1 MNHLQLPGLSDLH
14 LTYDGNAAL
23 AAADRGRLTL
33 PPLRPPRPATPP
45 LPIPAPL
52 PRLQPRPR
60 TGTVNPPHPIPAT
73 VPARRDHRRAAPKA
87 KARVKGKSGKAQGQ
101 TARGGSSP
109 RKTIQHFTSMD
120 SELDL
125 SSEPWRIS
133 MPLVNTRDH
142 GEQRRGRGGAAG
154 RRVRRGKLVVHQYEF
169 VRQPDGSVVRSEWV
183 S

>member
-1 MNHLQLPGLSDLH
+1 MNNLHLPGLSDLH

-23 AAADRGRLTL
+23 AAADRRYLRL
-33 PPLRPPRPATPP
+33 PPLRPQPRPATPP
-45 LPIPAPL
+45 PPIPAPL

-60 TGTVNPPHPIPAT
+60 MATINPPPIAAT

-101 TARGGSSP
+101 AARGGSSP
-109 RKTIQHFTSMD
+109 RTTVQHLTSMD
-120 SELDL
+120 FELDL
-125 SSEPWRIS
+125 SSEAGRIA

-142 GEQRRGRGGAAG
+142 GEKRRGRGGAAG
-154 RRVRRGKLVVHQYEF
+154 RRVRGKRLVLHQYEF
-169 VRQPDGSVVRSEWV
+169 VRQPDGSLVRSEWI